1 MATHCAS
8 VFYHRL
14 KTVLY
19 VSVRVDKEG
28 LNQQVLQREL
38 SEPVEYNPPVSDY
51 RQVSL
56 VDDRQQPNVIT
67 SLSEDDAFA

>member
-1 MATHCAS
+1 M
-8 VFYHRL
+8 
-14 KTVLY
+14 LY